1 MLRFAVP
8 MALWLLLLLP
18 VWAGFFVWR
27 WRVQQTRV
35 QRLGDAPLVQG
46 LMPNISPRRRT
57 AKAVLWGLT
66 LFFLIIALARP
77 VWGVELNVVE
87 AQGINLL
94 VVLDVSNSMNAQD
107 VLPSRL
113 ERAKLT
119 IRDLFTGLNGNA
131 VGLLLFAGE
140 PVLQFPLTTDL
151 FSAEVFLQS
160 AGTHAISRQGTALE
174 DALLLA
180 LESFDPQSP
189 AAKVI
194 VLFTDGE
201 NHEGDAL
208 RAAQVAAEQSVI
220 IHVVGYGDPDGAPVP
235 VFDAFGQQT
244 GYVTDRANDIVISR
258 LDEDTLRAI
267 AEASGG
273 LYQRVSA
280 NNIESV
286 NILQAISRLE
296 TQLLERRTEQQGVER
311 FAIFVGLAVLM
322 LSLEMML
329 PETRRGVQ

>member
-1 MLRFAVP
+1 MLRFAQP
-8 MALWLLLLLP
+8 AALGLLLLLP
-18 VWAGFFVWR
+18 VLVVFFVWR
-27 WRVQQTRV
+27 WRLQKARI
-35 QRLGDAPLVQG
+35 QRLGEADLIAG
-46 LMPNISPRRRT
+46 LMPNLSSQRQVW
-57 AKAVLWGLT
+57 KAGLWLIA

-77 VWGVELNVVE
+77 VWGVELNVIE
-87 AQGINLL
+87 AQGVSVL
-94 VVLDVSNSMNAQD
+94 VVLDVSNSMEAQD
-107 VLPSRL
+107 VLPSRI
-113 ERAKLT
+113 ERARLT
-119 IRDLFTGLNGNA
+119 IRDLFTGLNGHE

-151 FSAEVFLQS
+151 FSAGVFLES
-160 AGTHAISRQGTALE
+160 AGTHSISQQGTALA

-201 NHEGDAL
+201 NHEGDVV

-220 IHVVGYGDPDGAPVP
+220 IHVVGYGDPEGAPIP
-235 VFDAFGQQT
+235 IYDPFGQQT
-244 GYVTDRANDIVISR
+244 GYVTNRANEIVISR
-258 LDEDTLRAI
+258 LDETVLSAI
-267 AEASGG
+267 AEATGG

-286 NILQAISRLE
+286 NILQAVSRLE

-329 PETRRGVQ
+329 PEARRGEL